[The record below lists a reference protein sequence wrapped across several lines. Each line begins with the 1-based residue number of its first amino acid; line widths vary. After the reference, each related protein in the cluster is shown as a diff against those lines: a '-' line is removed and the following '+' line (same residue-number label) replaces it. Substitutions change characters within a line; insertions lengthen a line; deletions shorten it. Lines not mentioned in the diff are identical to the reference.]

1 MYATV
6 VAPAID
12 PATAHGLLVLRK
24 AGRKLP
30 KFRSGLEE
38 RESLGA
44 AERSVD
50 LAEELN
56 IVFGCIRVDQSEW

>member
-1 MYATV
+1 VYATV
-6 VAPAID
+6 AAPAID